1 MEGDKHM
8 THRLHFD
15 YINLIDGP
23 DGVSPRMCMEESC
36 LKPATKSLLVMLV
49 ADPLVYSRI
58 ETCDHHLEH
67 IRGLLLLK
75 GGVPVKEVV

>member
-1 MEGDKHM
+1 
-8 THRLHFD
+8 
-15 YINLIDGP
+15 
-23 DGVSPRMCMEESC
+23 MEESC

-49 ADPLVYSRI
+49 ADPLIYSRI

-75 GGVPVKEVV
+75 GGMQVKEGSK